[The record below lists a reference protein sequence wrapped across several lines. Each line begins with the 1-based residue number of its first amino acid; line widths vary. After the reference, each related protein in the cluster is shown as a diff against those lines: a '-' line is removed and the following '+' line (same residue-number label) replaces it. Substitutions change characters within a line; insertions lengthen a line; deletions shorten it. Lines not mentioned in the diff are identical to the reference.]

1 MTKVTILKASATSS
15 SSMTKDEMREK
26 PKIGFKLEGIVNK
39 KKTKNESFQRTASV
53 LGSGDDDL
61 DSRRNTASKR
71 KEPLV
76 IPLYRQNSKVEV
88 EGVPASS
95 KEDDDAIK
103 ALLKD
108 TVQRSEKSI
117 EDGVTNFSAKG
128 SLVIDQ
134 VNTVDEVSST
144 ISARE
149 GEKNV
154 GAMKKVPLLLR
165 AKQRFLSSNCEGDMG
180 VPGDDLQKDLSLRA
194 KDVSS
199 KSDIYEKVPISE
211 FGAAMLRGM
220 GWKGGGEG
228 EGREKSPLPIQPR
241 HHRLGL
247 GALKKPGFDSK
258 KLKNDRNRKRH
269 WAEKP
274 GSSALTRRKEEELE
288 ESQWKK
294 KLEQSK
300 SNNKQKT
307 LQNGSIVYVCDSDG
321 NIDSKRSRAI
331 VTKSS
336 GVPGLNRVAIRYE
349 DVEEDVILKKSALL
363 LVKQEEIDKIPFND
377 NLREGKRKKSISAK
391 VPDQVHSMKD
401 VKGKRSRS
409 RSGERYRKRKR
420 EKQSKS
426 HRQYD
431 GGRGWLLPK
440 IRVRIVSKKV
450 DSGKHYKQKGI
461 VMDVVR
467 SGLAI
472 IRMDSGEVLEVKE
485 KDLETAL
492 PKPGGNVILL
502 LGRNRL
508 EKGKLVERQS
518 EKGRGLVQF
527 YDDMNIVKVSLD
539 DIAEWCGPLDG
550 DMDL

>member
-1 MTKVTILKASATSS
+1 MTKITTIKASATSS
-15 SSMTKDEMREK
+15 SSMTKDEMKQK
-26 PKIGFKLEGIVNK
+26 PKIGFKLEGIVNNK
-39 KKTKNESFQRTASV
+39 KKNESFQRTASV
-53 LGSGDDDL
+53 LGSGDDDP
-61 DSRRNTASKR
+61 DSRRNAASKR

-76 IPLYRQNSKVEV
+76 IPLYRQNSKVEA
-88 EGVPASS
+88 EGLPASS

-134 VNTVDEVSST
+134 VNKVDEVSSNT
-144 ISARE
+144 SARE
-149 GEKNV
+149 GVKND
-154 GAMKKVPLLLR
+154 GSMKKVPLLLR
-165 AKQRFLSSNCEGDMG
+165 AKQRFLSSNCEGDRG

-220 GWKGGGEG
+220 GWKGNE
-228 EGREKSPLPIQPR
+228 EGRDKSPLPIQPR

-247 GALKKPGFDSK
+247 GAAKKPGFDSK
-258 KLKNDRNRKRH
+258 KSKNDRNRKRH
-269 WAEKP
+269 WAQKP

-300 SNNKQKT
+300 SNDKQKT

-349 DVEEDVILKKSALL
+349 DAEEDVILKKSALL
-363 LVKQEEIDKIPFND
+363 LVKQEEIDRIPFND
-377 NLREGKRKKSISAK
+377 NLREDKRKKGMSAK

-401 VKGKRSRS
+401 VRGKRSRS
-409 RSGERYRKRKR
+409 RSNERYRKRKR

-426 HRQYD
+426 HKQYD

-472 IRMDSGEVLEVKE
+472 IRMDSGKVLEVKE

-550 DMDL
+550 DMD